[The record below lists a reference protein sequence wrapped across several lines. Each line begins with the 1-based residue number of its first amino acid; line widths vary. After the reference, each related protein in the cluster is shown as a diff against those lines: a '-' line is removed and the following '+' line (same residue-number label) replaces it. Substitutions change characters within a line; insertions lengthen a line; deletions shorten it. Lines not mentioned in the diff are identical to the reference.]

1 MIEAPRHDDDDG
13 RLEELKA
20 LVHDETYMAG
30 AILRLAYVLSD
41 EIMDGIGVSNGGWKQ
56 GFSATLRSPR

>member
-1 MIEAPRHDDDDG
+1 MTSETRHEMDSD

-20 LVHDETYMAG
+20 MVHDDRYMTG

-56 GFSATLRSPR
+56 GNKA

>member
-1 MIEAPRHDDDDG
+1 MRKEARPDSDDD

-20 LVHDETYMAG
+20 MVHDERYMAG
-30 AILRLAYVLSD
+30 AILRIAYVLSD

-56 GFSATLRSPR
+56 GNKT